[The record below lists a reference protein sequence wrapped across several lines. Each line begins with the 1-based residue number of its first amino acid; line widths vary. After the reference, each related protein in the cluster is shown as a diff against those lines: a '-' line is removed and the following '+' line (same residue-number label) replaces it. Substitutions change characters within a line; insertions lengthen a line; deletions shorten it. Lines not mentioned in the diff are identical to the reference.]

1 MFNKMKTVCWITP
14 SYFLDTDIY
23 VMRYLPSFYN
33 INWIITKRKGDQ
45 LDYLSLID
53 EIGKK
58 GNINIEICE
67 WYGKISSLRN
77 LLFSYRLQK
86 KANNADLIYQPSSFP
101 YTLPLVMAFGNRK
114 KIVVPVHNVHT
125 PKGGSRYYI
134 NIIYSQLTLKYF
146 RNFVT
151 FSKSQYNLLKN
162 IRKSANVL
170 CTSFMLKDFG
180 KCTRER
186 ENDLITFL
194 SWGNIRRY
202 KRIDVLIDA
211 AQMVFEK
218 TKLRFRVIIAGSCN
232 EWYVY
237 QSRIKYPDLFD
248 LRIKRVDDSEIPNL
262 FEECDYF
269 VTPYQDI
276 AQSGS
281 LIVALN
287 YNKPIIASKLEAFED
302 YVEDGVNG
310 FLIQPANIGD
320 LVNVMESVL
329 RKHQSIY
336 KVLQD
341 KQRKMIAEKF
351 DDKIVV
357 DGYVKY
363 INNLIQ

>member
-1 MFNKMKTVCWITP
+1 MKTICWITP

-23 VMRYLPSFYN
+23 VMRYLPSFFY
-33 INWIITKRKGDQ
+33 INWIITKKKGDK
-45 LDYLSLID
+45 LDYLSLIE

-58 GNINIEICE
+58 GNINIVICE
-67 WYGKISSLRN
+67 WYGKASSFRN
-77 LLFSYRLQK
+77 FLFSYKLQRI
-86 KANNADLIYQPSSFP
+86 ANKADLIYQPSSFP
-101 YTLPLVMAFGNRK
+101 YTLPLVMAFGNRNK
-114 KIVVPVHNVHT
+114 SVVPVHNVHT

-134 NIIYSQLTLKYF
+134 NKIYSFLTLKYF

-151 FSKSQYNLLKN
+151 FSRSQYKLLKS
-162 IRKSANVL
+162 IRMNANVL
-170 CTSFMLKDFG
+170 CTSFMLKDYG

-186 ENDLITFL
+186 ENDLVTFL

-211 AQMVFEK
+211 AQMVYEK
-218 TKLRFRVIIAGSCN
+218 TKFRFRIIIAGSCN
-232 EWYVY
+232 EWGIY
-237 QSRIKYPDLFD
+237 QSRIKYPELFD
-248 LRIKRVDDSEIPNL
+248 LKIQRVDDSEIPNL

-302 YVEDGVNG
+302 YVEDGENG
-310 FLIQPANIGD
+310 FLIQPANVDD
-320 LVNVMESVL
+320 LVNVMEFVL
-329 RKHQSIY
+329 RKHKSIY
-336 KVLQD
+336 KVLQE